1 MDARAVPTVT
11 ALKEKLRLSDE
22 MLGRPAFVGKPVRA
36 GKPARPGRRPRRRG
50 PNRFRQGLLLG
61 ICVGMTAALL
71 VGVVGFLV
79 TRPRGVAP
87 AAAETAPAERHGQGD
102 QQKQP
107 QAAISIDSEHLGDL
121 QVRIS
126 AKVSSPTSYDPIN
139 KGQVVAYTDMVA
151 MPMAHKSGPIVMAEA
166 PGQPGVYQALTNVP
180 MAGEYNII
188 VEVKQPMASTAN
200 QRLEVGTVQP
210 KK

>member
-1 MDARAVPTVT
+1 MSEEISSLTGLAGG
-11 ALKEKLRLSDE
+11 LRLWPF
-22 MLGRPAFVGKPVRA
+22 GRPDSADRTMWS
-36 GKPARPGRRPRRRG
+36 RLRRG
-50 PNRFRQGLLLG
+50 AG
-61 ICVGMTAALL
+61 
-71 VGVVGFLV
+71 
-79 TRPRGVAP
+79 
-87 AAAETAPAERHGQGD
+87 
-102 QQKQP
+102 QP

-121 QVRIS
+121 QVRIT
-126 AKVSSPTSYDPIN
+126 AKVSSPTSYDPIT

-188 VEVKQPMASTAN
+188 VEVKQPMASTAS